1 MNNIKS
7 LTSSYFKFFSN
18 KDISSLRTMFDN
30 QIYLRDWE
38 IEAIGI
44 KNVIEAN
51 EKIFKSVESIKV
63 TPVNL
68 YVNGNTVLA
77 EINILINNNEEIKVV
92 DIIEFNENSKIANIR
107 AFKG

>member
-7 LTSSYFKFFSN
+7 LAVAYFNFFSN
-18 KDISSLRTMFDN
+18 KDISSLITMFDDE
-30 QIYLRDWE
+30 IYLRDWE
-38 IEAIGI
+38 IEAKGI

-51 EKIFKSVESIKV
+51 KNIFKSVNSIKV
-63 TPVNL
+63 FPVNL
-68 YVNGNTVLA
+68 YVDGNTVLA

-92 DIIEFNENSKIANIR
+92 DIIEFNQNSKIANIR